1 MKEACKRE
9 KGEKMNGKI
18 IVLIIALIYFI
29 SPVDLA
35 PGILI
40 DDFIALFIALT
51 PFFKKTSEA

>member
-1 MKEACKRE
+1 
-9 KGEKMNGKI
+9 MNNRVI
-18 IVLIIALIYFI
+18 ILIIAVIYLF

-51 PFFKKTSEA
+51 PFFKQTSKS